1 VRVRLAVISPTDN
14 DRGVFNHV
22 GQCTS
27 DLDRATRF
35 YVEVFGFEVER
46 DLAIPDEHAGPL
58 LGLEPPLGLRARYL
72 RKDEFVLELLTFD
85 RVEQGAAA
93 RVMNETGL
101 THLSVSVEDLDVAV
115 EQVQALGGE
124 LLIRLPNAVMVRDP
138 DGQRVEVLTMDY
150 RDFVARSLRQ
160 GDPG

>member
-1 VRVRLAVISPTDN
+1 VVASVVVTGD

-22 GQCTS
+22 GQCTT

-46 DLAIPDEHAGPL
+46 DLVIPDDHSADL
-58 LGLEPPLGLRARYL
+58 LGLERPVGLRTRYL
-72 RKDEFVLELLTFD
+72 RKGDFVLELLSFD
-85 RVEQGAAA
+85 RVERRAAA

-101 THLSVSVEDLDVAV
+101 THLSLSVDDLDATV
-115 EQVQALGGE
+115 EQVQELGGE

-138 DGQRVEVLTMDY
+138 DGQRLEILTMDY
-150 RDFVARSLRQ
+150 QDFVERTRRRD
-160 GDPG
+160 G